1 MAPMMRL
8 VLGLGVLVLILSA
21 VALGLPA
28 HVTAARSVV
37 INAPEYVVYP
47 YVNNL
52 RRYPDWSPW
61 ADRDPDIKMTYSGPS
76 EGRGAT
82 VKWESQVGSVGTGS
96 VQILDSTPSSS
107 VDLLANVNGLEGKSR
122 FELSP
127 AGAGSK
133 VTWSFSF
140 DTGSSP
146 LKRWKGLMLDGL
158 IGSEYKKGLEKLKQ
172 TVEADRAPA
181 ARPTVTP
188 PVAQPAPAEPAPD
201 GGEDAAGGET
211 TVVPEGA
218 PAQTD
223 TPPPPPQQP

>member
-28 HVTAARSVV
+28 HVTAQRSIV
-37 INAPEYVVYP
+37 INAPESVVYP

-61 ADRDPDIKMTYSGPS
+61 ADRDPDIKMTYSGPP
-76 EGRGAT
+76 EGNGAS
-82 VKWESQVGSVGTGS
+82 VEWESQVGSVGTGS
-96 VQILDSTPSSS
+96 VRIVESVPSSS
-107 VDLLANVNGLEGKSR
+107 VDLVADVNGLEGTSR
-122 FELSP
+122 FVLSP

-133 VTWSFSF
+133 ITWSFSF

-158 IGSEYKKGLEKLKQ
+158 IGSEYKKGLEKLKE
-172 TVEADRAPA
+172 TVEADRAPVI
-181 ARPTVTP
+181 RPVIAP
-188 PVAQPAPAEPAPD
+188 PQVQPAPAGPAPD
-201 GGEDAAGGET
+201 GGEPAAGGET
-211 TVVPEGA
+211 VVPEQA

-223 TPPPPPQQP
+223 TPPPPPQ